1 MNKKVLGIAVVV
13 MAVAMLATPLF
24 GAVLAG
30 YGGKN
35 VATYEWEVQQWGLNR
50 GNPPHED
57 TMVHEIEKKSGT
69 MLVYK
74 NIHTYGHP
82 PLVNADPADPADDV
96 NLPPPQKPPAT
107 WNPKWD
113 DYPNGG
119 IRLTVTP
126 AGEDPYTLIGSFEK
140 VFLWIVYQPKGASQE
155 NAKWSFTITAV
166 EDGDAPEGAEGST
179 MYGTLKKSPNSDV
192 CVIKST
198 KGTGIFEGAFLR
210 GTHSTSAG
218 VVQESFPPSGTF
230 ALFTWAE
237 GSGEIVFP

>member
-1 MNKKVLGIAVVV
+1 MNRKVLGILVVL
-13 MAVAMLATPLF
+13 MAVAMLATLLI

-35 VATYEWEVQQWGLNR
+35 VATFEWEVQQWPLLRND
-50 GNPPHED
+50 PPPED
-57 TMVHEIEKKSGT
+57 MMVHEIEKESGT
-69 MLVYK
+69 MFVYK
-74 NIHTYGHP
+74 NIHTYGEP
-82 PLVNADPADPADDV
+82 PLVDDI

-140 VFLWIVYQPKGASQE
+140 TMLWIVYRPKGATQE

-166 EDGDAPEGAEGST
+166 EDGVAPADAVGST
-179 MYGTLKKSPNSDV
+179 MYGTLLKSPNSDV

-198 KGTGIFEGAFLR
+198 KGTGVFEGAFLR
-210 GTHSTSAG
+210 GTHTTSVG
-218 VVQESFPPSGTF
+218 VVQESFPPTGIF

-237 GSGEIVFP
+237 GSGEIVVP

>member
-1 MNKKVLGIAVVV
+1 MNKKIFRSSLVLMAVV
-13 MAVAMLATPLF
+13 MLATPMLV
-24 GAVLAG
+24 AVQAWH
-30 YGGKN
+30 GGKN
-35 VATYEWEVQQWGLNR
+35 VATYEWEVQQWPLLRND
-50 GNPPHED
+50 PPPED
-57 TMVHEIEKKSGT
+57 LMIHEIEKESGT
-69 MLVYK
+69 MLVYQ
-74 NIHTYGHP
+74 NIHTYGEP
-82 PLVNADPADPADDV
+82 PLVDNI

-140 VFLWIVYQPKGASQE
+140 TMLWIVYQPKGATQE
-155 NAKWSFTITAV
+155 NSKWSFTITAV
-166 EDGDAPEGAEGST
+166 EDGVAPAGAVGST
-179 MYGTLKKSPNSDV
+179 MYGRLQKSPNSNG

-210 GTHSTSAG
+210 GTHTTSFG
-218 VVQESFPPSGTF
+218 VVHESFPPTGTF

-237 GSGEIVFP
+237 GSGEIIFS